1 MTPTHVTSAPH
12 LHVLCVMF
20 QVNDEQR
27 IKCTVA
33 SVKPVDYARECKE
46 LIKAIGQYN

>member
-1 MTPTHVTSAPH
+1 
-12 LHVLCVMF
+12 MF